1 MRPINNAHY
10 KREKLSLSSASNK
23 DFVLHTYQS
32 IYGYIKQANVVQ
44 QYSIWLCW
52 EWNNI
57 EGKYEDKIEV
67 KSAVQRWF

>member
-52 EWNNI
+52 E
-57 EGKYEDKIEV
+57 
-67 KSAVQRWF
+67 